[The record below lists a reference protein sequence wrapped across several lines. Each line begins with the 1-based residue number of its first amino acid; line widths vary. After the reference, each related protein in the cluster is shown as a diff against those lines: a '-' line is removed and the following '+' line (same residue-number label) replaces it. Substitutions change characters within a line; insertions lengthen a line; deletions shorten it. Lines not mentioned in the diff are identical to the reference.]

1 MIKYKSLNKTIIAA
15 LAAYSLTAQAG
26 GDFPEDGTGN
36 TLPAM
41 VQHVVDIHP
50 IIDSSQAR
58 LDAAEH
64 AISEEFAGFLP
75 TVDLA
80 AGHGIEWSVNSTTRG
95 NTGKSDYESFS
106 RDESSLNVNQSVF
119 NGFGTLN
126 RTRAA
131 KRLANSARY
140 DLLDTGEIIGITATQ
155 AYIDVLRQRALVSV
169 ARSSVRVHEDI
180 LATIKKREEVGYDR
194 RADVYQAQ
202 TRLSLAKTR
211 LATQQGGLDDA
222 IATYTELTGQ
232 HPMGLME
239 PKFEQ
244 GWMPADID
252 EAIAMAM
259 DASPAVSAA
268 EFQTEADKANIGVAN
283 SVFWPS
289 LNIELSASENED
301 LDGVDGQ
308 NDDIQAML
316 RLRHNLFRGGA
327 DLARSRQAAAAHRE
341 SIADEAEV
349 RRQIRENIRLSYSA
363 IKEARSQ
370 IRSELDH
377 LHSSEQL
384 VEAYKGQFEIGT
396 RTLLALLDAED
407 ERFIAAS
414 NLRNQEYILLFEEYR
429 LLANIGRLLDSLDVG
444 VEESVAS

>member
-15 LAAYSLTAQAG
+15 LAAYSLAAQAG
-26 GDFPEDGTGN
+26 GDLPDDGTGN
-36 TLPAM
+36 TLPGV

-50 IIDSSQAR
+50 VIDARQAR
-58 LDAAEH
+58 LDAAEY
-64 AISEEFAGFLP
+64 AISEERAAYFP
-75 TVDLA
+75 TLDLA
-80 AGHGIEWSVNSTTRG
+80 AGRGVEWSVNSTTRG
-95 NTGKSDYESFS
+95 NTGKSGYESFS
-106 RDESSLNVNQSVF
+106 RDEASLALSQLVF
-119 NGFGTLN
+119 DGFGTPS

-131 KRLANSARY
+131 KRRFDSARY
-140 DLLDTGEIIGITATQ
+140 DLLDTGEVIGLTATQ

-169 ARSSVRVHEDI
+169 ARSSVRVHEE
-180 LATIKKREEVGYDR
+180 LAESIKKREEVGYDR

-211 LATQQGGLDDA
+211 LAIQQGGLDDA
-222 IATYTELTGQ
+222 IATYTELTGA
-232 HPMGLME
+232 HPMGLVD
-239 PKFEQ
+239 PGFDQ
-244 GWMPADID
+244 TWMPADIE
-252 EAIAMAM
+252 EAIALAM
-259 DASPAVSAA
+259 ESSPAVAAA
-268 EFQTEADKANIGVAN
+268 EYQTEADKANVKVAN
-283 SVFWPS
+283 SVFYPS

-308 NDDIQAML
+308 NDDLLAML

-341 SIADEAEV
+341 SIADESEV

-407 ERFIAAS
+407 ERFVAAS

-429 LLANIGRLLDSLDVG
+429 LLANIGRLLDSLG
-444 VEESVAS
+444 VNLEESAAS